1 MDGELHH
8 AMHPGS
14 LPVLA
19 LRPEATWRRLGAGAL
34 DELPCMTSW
43 KLGRCAKAE
52 VSTGKVQIPPT
63 PEFWQPQYRLEH
75 YSPLPSVNKVL
86 RNTPRTQ
93 SGTQHSL
100 AKRLGPP
107 STPSLPK
114 PASASNH
121 PTAGPLPC
129 AALASPFAHLGIPS
143 FLVPR
148 SSRRRPRPRP
158 RRRTTRSQAP
168 GPIPSPFRCKSAAMA
183 TLGDD
188 LLGTVNKL
196 QDLVF
201 NTIGNDSL
209 DLPQIVRGHVPRCA
223 TLPGH
228 GMLTIPLL
236 C

>member
-19 LRPEATWRRLGAGAL
+19 LKPEANRKHGGLGAGAL

-52 VSTGKVQIPPT
+52 VSTAKFKSRPLQNFGNHSTGLSTILPSQASTKCCAIPP
-63 PEFWQPQYRLEH
+63 
-75 YSPLPSVNKVL
+75 
-86 RNTPRTQ
+86 RTR
-93 SGTQHSL
+93 SRTQHSL

-148 SSRRRPRPRP
+148 DADLDLDLAGAPPDRRPPVP
-158 RRRTTRSQAP
+158 SQVLFVANPPQWQPSAMTSWGPSTSCRTWSSTR
-168 GPIPSPFRCKSAAMA
+168 
-183 TLGDD
+183 
-188 LLGTVNKL
+188 
-196 QDLVF
+196 
-201 NTIGNDSL
+201 
-209 DLPQIVRGHVPRCA
+209 
-223 TLPGH
+223 
-228 GMLTIPLL
+228 
-236 C
+236 